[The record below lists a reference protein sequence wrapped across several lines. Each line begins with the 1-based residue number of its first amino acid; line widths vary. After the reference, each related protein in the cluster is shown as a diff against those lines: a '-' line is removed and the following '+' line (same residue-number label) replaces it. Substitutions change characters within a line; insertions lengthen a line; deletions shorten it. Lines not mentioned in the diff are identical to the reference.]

1 MTGSRRDLG
10 NAVIKGYSMADVG
23 DIHPLQPIWP
33 KRPNDKVGP
42 GKAVPDS
49 TQQDKRRE
57 RDEKDKSDDGDEHV
71 DEYA

>member
-1 MTGSRRDLG
+1 
-10 NAVIKGYSMADVG
+10 MADVG